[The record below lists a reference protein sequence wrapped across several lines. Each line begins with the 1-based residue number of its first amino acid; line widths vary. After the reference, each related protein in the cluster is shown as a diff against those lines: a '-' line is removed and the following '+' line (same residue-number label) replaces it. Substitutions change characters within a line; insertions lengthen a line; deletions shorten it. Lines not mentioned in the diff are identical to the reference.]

1 MADHDEG
8 MWAAMMDQHAS
19 HGMMTEDSFEHPTI
33 PRWFKIVGL
42 VIGLIVF
49 VMILGPLITF
59 LLSFTGLGSGVLNA
73 FADAINALAQY
84 LPWIL
89 GLLTA
94 LPLFNFATEHIRGRT
109 EYDTRLGKAILD
121 GEFKVPDPTP
131 EEPGRE
137 TDKGPAVG
145 SHLQELNNKLGARSW
160 FTFTS
165 VADRI
170 NAAKSEQTGGDWDA
184 VVSCRDALIRE
195 KVASNEGEAMEIIEK
210 FHK

>member
-59 LLSFTGLGSGVLNA
+59 LLSFVGLGSGVLNA
-73 FADAINALAQY
+73 FAAAINALAQY

-94 LPLFNFATEHIRGRT
+94 APFFDAALETYKTGYARDEQIDKAVKEGDLTKGQADKLAKVN
-109 EYDTRLGKAILD
+109 RLARKSSWRDWLTKSAADMVTDALD
-121 GEFKVPDPTP
+121 EKSSNQ
-131 EEPGRE
+131 E
-137 TDKGPAVG
+137 
-145 SHLQELNNKLGARSW
+145 LQEYVDKL
-160 FTFTS
+160 T
-165 VADRI
+165 
-170 NAAKSEQTGGDWDA
+170 NEPP
-184 VVSCRDALIRE
+184 
-195 KVASNEGEAMEIIEK
+195 EGEDKVGENDLK
-210 FHK
+210 KYCR